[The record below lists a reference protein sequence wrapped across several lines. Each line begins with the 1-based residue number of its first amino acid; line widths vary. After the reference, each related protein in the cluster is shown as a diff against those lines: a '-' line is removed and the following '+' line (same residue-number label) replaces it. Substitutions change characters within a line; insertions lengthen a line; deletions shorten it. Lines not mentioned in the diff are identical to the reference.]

1 MSRAFERPRMVAPRY
16 GSISATGN
24 PVTVVTCLFEDQS
37 RSCSISETPTAIR
50 HRGTDIAAVSRR
62 QGSRV
67 TTATSGSGTFDMPTA
82 LGNVRFQGGSQ
93 PIDATL

>member
-1 MSRAFERPRMVAPRY
+1 MVAPRY

-24 PVTVVTCLFEDQS
+24 PVTVVTCLFEDLS
-37 RSCSISETPTAIR
+37 RSCSIYETPTAIR
-50 HRGTDIAAVSRR
+50 HRSTDIAAVSRR

-82 LGNVRFQGGSQ
+82 LGNVRFQGAGVTRKTFAHIEFFSV
-93 PIDATL
+93 